1 MILAVTWHIDGI
13 IGLLV
18 REDARELVNRGY
30 EVAIFYPWNSD
41 EIFRNDGIMYHPVA
55 ITIKNNTNIVTSVL
69 SAMGDF
75 SRAFSSI
82 IHGPCEHPKID
93 LILSY
98 EWTGTILGF
107 LIKGY
112 LRKPM
117 ISSVFSVESMRTS
130 EMNLLSLSIRG
141 LESQSLH
148 RSDLVLARTNEAFLR
163 VLREYKVPSNKVKVA
178 ASPKEVPTVV
188 EEVLNRK

>member
-1 MILAVTWHIDGI
+1 MILAVTWHIDGT

-18 REDARELVNRGY
+18 REDAQELVNRGY
-30 EVAIFYPWNSD
+30 EVVILYPWHSD
-41 EIFRNDGIMYHPVA
+41 ERFRSDGIVYHSVA
-55 ITIKNNTNIVTSVL
+55 ITIKSNTNIVTSVL
-69 SAMGDF
+69 SAMGAF

-82 IHGPCEHPKID
+82 IHESCEHPKID

-107 LIKGY
+107 LIKCY
-112 LRKPM
+112 LKKPM
-117 ISSVFSVESMRTS
+117 VSSVFSVESMRAS

-141 LESQSLH
+141 LESQSLY

-163 VLREYKVPSNKVKVA
+163 LLREYKLPSNKVKVA
-178 ASPKEVPTVV
+178 ASPKEVPTAV